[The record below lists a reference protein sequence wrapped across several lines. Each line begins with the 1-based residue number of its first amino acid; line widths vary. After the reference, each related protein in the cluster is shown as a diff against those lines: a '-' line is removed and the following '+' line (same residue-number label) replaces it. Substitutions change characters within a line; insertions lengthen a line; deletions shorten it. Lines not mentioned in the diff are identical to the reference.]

1 MARLLQV
8 LWTGA
13 DGSDWD
19 ITDWRST
26 VQLVSLDGLGLPS
39 FNQQFALSGAR
50 DGRRY
55 EGTTFNQATLT
66 LTVSVGD
73 LDPVPGR
80 RRRRNGDEW
89 RELDRAWRKSVSP
102 TQTGVLSIITGAGTR
117 RIRLRLDQPTVMP
130 PGQDPG
136 LLGEARYSH
145 ILTAD
150 EQPWWE
156 GDPIPA
162 EFSQGAAPQPF
173 FGGSDG
179 SVLLYISE
187 SNQLASATLANP
199 GDREAYPLWWAR
211 GPFTSAVLGIG
222 DQVVTIPFSRAAG
235 EYVYVNSAEE
245 TITDANGVS
254 LWPLM
259 GFTDPTFAPI
269 PPGESIA
276 LVTSLNDPDATSA
289 VGVSITPLY
298 EGPW

>member
-1 MARLLQV
+1 
-8 LWTGA
+8 
-13 DGSDWD
+13 
-19 ITDWRST
+19 
-26 VQLVSLDGLGLPS
+26 
-39 FNQQFALSGAR
+39 
-50 DGRRY
+50 
-55 EGTTFNQATLT
+55 
-66 LTVSVGD
+66 
-73 LDPVPGR
+73 
-80 RRRRNGDEW
+80 
-89 RELDRAWRKSVSP
+89 
-102 TQTGVLSIITGAGTR
+102 
-117 RIRLRLDQPTVMP
+117 
-130 PGQDPG
+130 
-136 LLGEARYSH
+136 
-145 ILTAD
+145 
-150 EQPWWE
+150 
-156 GDPIPA
+156 
-162 EFSQGAAPQPF
+162 
-173 FGGSDG
+173 
-179 SVLLYISE
+179 VLLYISE